1 MNRYTRDGAR
11 MIRSSHCRRARERG
25 QALAETGIVLLIVV
39 GLSMAIV
46 DFGRMLML
54 LNMVT
59 SATRDAARVAS
70 AVPFVDRNTNGV
82 PCSSAVTSVKNIV
95 INQLHDVGLTVVAND
110 IAINQTA
117 GNVGTNTPATITV
130 TTSVQI
136 PWIALFNLVGSN
148 LSVSK
153 SVTFKDESPA
163 GDGC

>member
-1 MNRYTRDGAR
+1 MNRDIRNGAR
-11 MIRSSHCRRARERG
+11 MIRCPRDRRQRERG

-39 GLSMAIV
+39 ALSMAIV

-70 AVPFVDRNTNGV
+70 AVPFVDRDTNGV
-82 PCSSAVTSVKNIV
+82 PCSGSVSAVKQI
-95 INQLHDVGLTVVAND
+95 IIDQLADVGLTVTTGD
-110 IAINQTA
+110 IDIDQLA

-130 TTSVQI
+130 TTNVAI
-136 PWIALFNLVGSN
+136 PWIAIFNLVGSN
-148 LSVSK
+148 LDVSK

>member
-1 MNRYTRDGAR
+1 MNRYLRDGAR
-11 MIRSSHCRRARERG
+11 MIRSPRSDRPRERG

-39 GLSMAIV
+39 ALSMAIV

-70 AVPFVDRNTNGV
+70 AVAYVDRTTTGV
-82 PCSSAVTSVKNIV
+82 PCNVNSIKQIV
-95 INQLHDVGLTVVAND
+95 IDQLADVGLTVTTGNVA
-110 IAINQTA
+110 IAQTA

-130 TTSVQI
+130 TTSVSI
-136 PWIALFNLVGSN
+136 PWIALFDLVGSN
-148 LSVSK
+148 LNVSK
-153 SVTFKDESPA
+153 SVTFKDESPT